1 MDEGWCSCV
10 FPQPDVLVP
19 AECPSEG
26 SHFFFYPPPHP
37 AFFRQSSCASPASLT
52 NVQTTVQPLLP
63 EQVVWTL
70 GRRAGRLKGSAVE
83 DSLLMRSESESDISP
98 HTLLIVLT
106 VIAARL
112 RGLAYLRSLTAA
124 KGRSGM
130 IEWAGMEGMEEE
142 VVEEEEERER
152 LDGGDR
158 RWLADSVT
166 FLPVSRCEK
175 QHSSPS
181 STGETQTHRK
191 CLINVKYQI

>member
-1 MDEGWCSCV
+1 MCLCLLNALWSA
-10 FPQPDVLVP
+10 LT
-19 AECPSEG
+19 
-26 SHFFFYPPPHP
+26 FFFLPSHP

-112 RGLAYLRSLTAA
+112 WGLAYRRSLTAA
-124 KGRSGM
+124 KGRSEM

-142 VVEEEEERER
+142 EEEEERER

-166 FLPVSRCEK
+166 FLPVSRCEM

-191 CLINVKYQI
+191 CLMNVKYQI

>member
-1 MDEGWCSCV
+1 MCLCLLNALWRALT
-10 FPQPDVLVP
+10 FL
-19 AECPSEG
+19 
-26 SHFFFYPPPHP
+26 FFLPPHP

-83 DSLLMRSESESDISP
+83 DSLFMRSESDISP

-142 VVEEEEERER
+142 VVVVEEERER